1 MYGIKG
7 ISLVCFRSHQI
18 NRRESISVTHDFE
31 TDTESI
37 CCGVPQGSILKPLLF
52 LFYVNDLRNSSA
64 LEPITFANY
73 TNLF

>member
-18 NRRESISVTHDFE
+18 NRRQSISVTHDFE

-52 LFYVNDLRNSSA
+52 LFYVNDLHNSSA